1 MERTDMEL
9 IEQTLSG
16 EHQSYDALMIR
27 YQKLVFSIAFSICK
41 TYENAMDITQEVFLK
56 AFKKLNTFKGSSTFK
71 TWISKI
77 SYNESINWQKKNS
90 RHQDYEDTQQFEWKI
105 FNDSN
110 QEDEIL
116 AKENRV
122 MLLRSLFDLNTK
134 YRLAVV
140 LRYFENQSIKEIA
153 VSMNCSEGVV
163 KNMLFRSI
171 QKLKRNLLSLQ
182 YGE

>member
-27 YQKLVFSIAFSICK
+27 YQKLVFSIAFGICK
-41 TYENAMDITQEVFLK
+41 TYENAMDITQDVFLK
-56 AFKKLNTFKGSSTFK
+56 AYKKLDSFKGTSTFK

-90 RHQDYEDTQQFEWKI
+90 KYQDYEDSQDFELKI
-105 FNDSN
+105 FKESN

-116 AKENRV
+116 AKENKA
-122 MLLRSLFDLNTK
+122 MLLRCLFELNTK

-140 LRYFENQSIKEIA
+140 LRYFENHSIKEIA

-171 QKLKRNLLSLQ
+171 QKLRKNLLAIQS
-182 YGE
+182 GA